1 MISTLQ
7 SGDLFEQ
14 DVSDSSKTE
23 DNIRI
28 AQANDFLSQFSYLQD
43 KKRLYNDNLYK
54 VSQNTT
60 NKKSIGYQRFLGK
73 FKKSDY

>member
-14 DVSDSSKTE
+14 DIADNTKSE
-23 DNIRI
+23 DNVRI
-28 AQANDFLSQFSYLQD
+28 AQAQDFLSQFSYLQD
-43 KKRLYNDNLYK
+43 KNRLYNDNLYK
-54 VSQNTT
+54 TSQNTT

-73 FKKSDY
+73 FKK